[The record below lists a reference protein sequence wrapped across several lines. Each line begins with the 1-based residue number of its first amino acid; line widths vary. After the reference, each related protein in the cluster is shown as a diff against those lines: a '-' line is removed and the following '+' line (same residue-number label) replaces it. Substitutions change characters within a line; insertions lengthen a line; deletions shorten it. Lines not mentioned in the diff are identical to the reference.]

1 MAKKPAYIDTQN
13 FGSDDLFFVDKVT
26 MTRAFPVHRH
36 SFAELQYFESGY
48 GEEIINGITY
58 PIQPGSFSLKL
69 PWHVHELK
77 PAPGEVLQIYKCSFR
92 MQTLEEG
99 GFLQSVSSILAEN
112 YDFEPMEQL
121 HEKEAQKVRHIFMCM
136 KEEGSAFRMMQDE
149 MLAAQIVQLL
159 VCFIRNMKLTGE
171 GISSE
176 QSRKRI
182 VQRVVQMLNL
192 RYREDDLSCKKI
204 AQAVNYSEVQVARLL
219 KEEMGLSFGELLREI
234 RVRNACSLLRNT
246 DYPAEK
252 IGMWVG
258 YRSRTG
264 FYSAFSGQMG
274 ITPVEYRKKYSS
286 KEDAEP
292 IKILSSSRVYTQIIY
307 YMHKHY
313 MEPLDLERTAQ
324 EFHYSSAYL
333 ERLLAENGTS
343 FTELL
348 RDIRIY
354 HARQLL
360 LWSDAPIPII
370 AEQTGFSSPE
380 TFFRVFK
387 KQTGYSPDAYRRHVL
402 NMESP

>member
-1 MAKKPAYIDTQN
+1 MSKKPAYIDTQN
-13 FGSDDLFFVDKVT
+13 FGSDDLFFVDKVA
-26 MTRAFPVHRH
+26 MTRNFPLHRH

-48 GEEIINGITY
+48 GEEVINGITY
-58 PIQPGSFSLKL
+58 PVQPGSFSLKL
-69 PWHVHELK
+69 PWHAHELR
-77 PAPGEVLQIYKCSFR
+77 PASGETLQIYKCSFR

-121 HEKEAQKVRHIFMCM
+121 PEKEAKKVQNIFQGM

-159 VCFIRNMKLTGE
+159 VCFIRNMKLSGGE
-171 GISSE
+171 TE
-176 QSRKRI
+176 TKESRKHI

-192 RYREDDLSCKKI
+192 RYREETLSCRQI

-234 RVRNACSLLRNT
+234 RIRNACSLLRNT

-258 YRSRTG
+258 YRSRAG
-264 FYSAFSGQMG
+264 FYAAFSEQMG
-274 ITPVEYRKKYSS
+274 ITPVEYRKKHTSE
-286 KEDAEP
+286 EDSEP
-292 IKILSSSRVYTQIIY
+292 VKVLSTSRVYTQLIY
-307 YMHKHY
+307 YLHKRY
-313 MEPLDLERTAQ
+313 MEPLDLEQVAK
-324 EFHYSSAYL
+324 EFHYSTAYL
-333 ERLLAENGTS
+333 ERLLVENGTS
-343 FTELL
+343 FSELL

-354 HARQLL
+354 HARQQL

-380 TFFRVFK
+380 TFYRVFK
-387 KQTGYSPDAYRRHVL
+387 KQTGYSPDAYRKHMLKR
-402 NMESP
+402 E